1 MIVALIYLFSSIA
14 IHTVLAKSAMPIGV
28 PEMESKGEV
37 IYLPF
42 VDETTDEKAA

>member
-28 PEMESKGEV
+28 PEVETKGEV
-37 IYLPF
+37 LYLPF
-42 VDETTDEKAA
+42 AEEASDQKAA